1 MKTVKVES
9 KDGKWTRDEDRS
21 EGRSDRYCRLTV
33 GEMRIRKRDYEL
45 EQINGKKI
53 DKREENKRKFEKNRN
68 NKKLNGNKRR
78 KINVVTCNR

>member
-1 MKTVKVES
+1 
-9 KDGKWTRDEDRS
+9 
-21 EGRSDRYCRLTV
+21 
-33 GEMRIRKRDYEL
+33 MRIRKRDYEL

-68 NKKLNGNKRR
+68 NKKLDGSKRR